1 VLARSSALC
10 DAAGRVKLLMCQ
22 LQIPGREQPRL
33 AGMSELTGAV
43 ATGRFSAA
51 RAERKRHLDAPADTS
66 APMASEPTATLPRP
80 TGVTPTLSSVRA
92 ASVMLAPRVK
102 VDATASRFS
111 RERPP
116 DVLVIDDH
124 AVNQE
129 LMAQMLMHLGCR
141 ARCAGSAELG
151 LADLCERPVD
161 LVMMDIRM
169 PGMDGLQALSWIRQG
184 PSPQFA
190 LRTHAALPVVA
201 VTAHAVAGDA
211 DRCLEHGF
219 DAYLAKPC
227 RLEDLRLVLE
237 GLLAWRPAEPS
248 VDAGDT
254 QPDHLATGQAEPIAP
269 RPLPTI
275 AVSGDRST
283 VPAEPPADAARHA
296 TGQTDSTSRLGEG
309 IPVFD
314 HQALHRLRALDPS
327 GQNQLLVRVMKAFE
341 LSLQRLSTQLRDAR
355 QQQDVSA
362 VRHAAH
368 TLKSSS
374 ASVGALRLS
383 GLCLDVETALR
394 RAGASFDVTPA
405 TAGAALAEPVDH
417 LLDEIDRVQA
427 ALPAWLAS
435 DACASSMP
443 SGGEPGAAACGAKA

>member
-1 VLARSSALC
+1 V
-10 DAAGRVKLLMCQ
+10 AGLN
-22 LQIPGREQPRL
+22 EL
-33 AGMSELTGAV
+33 AGPV

-51 RAERKRHLDAPADTS
+51 RAERKRHLDAQAGNPAPS
-66 APMASEPTATLPRP
+66 ASVPMATSPRP
-80 TGVTPTLSSVRA
+80 IGVPPSLSSVRA

-102 VDATASRFS
+102 ADAAVARFS
-111 RERPP
+111 SERPP
-116 DVLVIDDH
+116 EVLVIDDH

-141 ARCAGSAELG
+141 ARCAGSAEVG
-151 LADLCERPVD
+151 LADLCERPAD
-161 LVMMDIRM
+161 LVLMDIRM

-184 PSPQFA
+184 PSQQFA
-190 LRTHAALPVVA
+190 LRTPAALPVVA

-227 RLEDLRLVLE
+227 RLEDLRHVLE
-237 GLLAWRPAEPS
+237 GLLAWRPAQSS

-254 QPDHLATGQAEPIAP
+254 QPDRLTIGQAEPNATQP
-269 RPLPTI
+269 QPTMS
-275 AVSGDRST
+275 VPDGSST
-283 VPAEPPADAARHA
+283 ALAESPVDAAWQA
-296 TGQTDSTSRLGEG
+296 TNQPDSTSRMGEG

-314 HQALHRLRALDPS
+314 HQALLRLRALDPS

-362 VRHAAH
+362 ARHAAH

-405 TAGAALAEPVDH
+405 TAGAALAEPVSD

-435 DACASSMP
+435 DAGASPMP
-443 SGGEPGAAACGAKA
+443 SGGDPGAAACGANA